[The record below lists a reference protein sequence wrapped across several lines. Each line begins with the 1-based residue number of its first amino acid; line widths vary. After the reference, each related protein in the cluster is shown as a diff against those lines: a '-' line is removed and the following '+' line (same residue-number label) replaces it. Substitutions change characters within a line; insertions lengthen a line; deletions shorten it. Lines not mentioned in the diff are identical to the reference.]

1 MLIKPALT
9 GSIDAIERSSFTEI
23 DLDSTYP
30 HLDQVGQF
38 VLVPLNRIRIG
49 EIQYNIFI
57 RKFSFTI
64 LHIQVL
70 FNQLAKETVLRR
82 EIRQLPQT
90 SMEAFIFQ
98 IIQHQ
103 LRIGEAISGK
113 LVIALPVGFKPAG
126 IKVNHIGGDL
136 MLTQVFCYVVSVFL
150 GEISDAAHPGSER
163 PQRRHS
169 RLTHNLRIFIQNIF
183 RFSEENEKVHC
194 LIPHEQLIDID
205 IGRTKVAGHRGG
217 GMHEHSIAAVTH
229 KEGDRFILLVG
240 FRSLGVGYKQ
250 VYSLSHF
257 IQRAER
263 LTATENLFV
272 RSQREYRINA
282 PAIIRPTFDK
292 IERDNL
298 SLSRVVIM
306 QCTGLRHDLAIRIT
320 QNDTPGVL
328 FDGYTTVGICICHG
342 IPRFC
347 SLPGA
352 VFARFFG
359 KHQGCFILRFH
370 RCR

>member
-90 SMEAFIFQ
+90 SMEAFIYQ

-103 LRIGEAISGK
+103 LRIGEAVRSK

-126 IKVNHIGGDL
+126 IKVNHIRGDL

-150 GEISDAAHPGSER
+150 
-163 PQRRHS
+163 
-169 RLTHNLRIFIQNIF
+169 
-183 RFSEENEKVHC
+183 
-194 LIPHEQLIDID
+194 
-205 IGRTKVAGHRGG
+205 
-217 GMHEHSIAAVTH
+217 
-229 KEGDRFILLVG
+229 
-240 FRSLGVGYKQ
+240 
-250 VYSLSHF
+250 
-257 IQRAER
+257 
-263 LTATENLFV
+263 
-272 RSQREYRINA
+272 
-282 PAIIRPTFDK
+282 
-292 IERDNL
+292 
-298 SLSRVVIM
+298 
-306 QCTGLRHDLAIRIT
+306 
-320 QNDTPGVL
+320 
-328 FDGYTTVGICICHG
+328 
-342 IPRFC
+342 
-347 SLPGA
+347 
-352 VFARFFG
+352 
-359 KHQGCFILRFH
+359 
-370 RCR
+370 

>member
-1 MLIKPALT
+1 MRL
-9 GSIDAIERSSFTEI
+9 
-23 DLDSTYP
+23 
-30 HLDQVGQF
+30 
-38 VLVPLNRIRIG
+38 
-49 EIQYNIFI
+49 
-57 RKFSFTI
+57 
-64 LHIQVL
+64 IQVP
-70 FNQLAKETVLRR
+70 NDHRGG
-82 EIRQLPQT
+82 IPGLPT
-90 SMEAFIFQ
+90 ISVYSF
-98 IIQHQ
+98 
-103 LRIGEAISGK
+103 RIS
-113 LVIALPVGFKPAG
+113 F
-126 IKVNHIGGDL
+126 
-136 MLTQVFCYVVSVFL
+136 
-150 GEISDAAHPGSER
+150 GS
-163 PQRRHS
+163 PKK
-169 RLTHNLRIFIQNIF
+169 TK
-183 RFSEENEKVHC
+183 KVHC

-320 QNDTPGVL
+320 QNDTPGVSFRWL
-328 FDGYTTVGICICHG
+328 YYRWHLHMSRHS
-342 IPRFC
+342 PFC